1 MARKTM
7 FALKAQADA
16 TLPDNAS
23 HQITAAAVRTMI
35 KDFIDTMTPG
45 FGALGAD
52 IATLAGLGLTPV
64 MVVLP
69 NLMAITADFT
79 SFGPTSGQLRRNALG
94 LPSTN
99 TRVTFYAGISCDTG
113 NEIVFSLYR
122 DGVNVPGGCT
132 ISGQGATNIVEG
144 SFEVI
149 NAVPVAGDPV
159 YEVRASK
166 ISGGIDD
173 VELTDVRLIL
183 EVVPTIGI

>member
-7 FALKAQADA
+7 FALQQQADA
-16 TLPDNAS
+16 TLADNTTHDIS
-23 HQITAAAVRTMI
+23 AADVRAMF

-52 IATLAGLGLTPV
+52 TATLVALGATPV

-69 NLMAITADFT
+69 NLLAITADFT

-132 ISGQGATNIVEG
+132 ISGQGASNIVEG

-149 NAVPVAGDPV
+149 NGVPVAGDPV

>member
-7 FALKAQADA
+7 FALQAQADA
-16 TLPDNAS
+16 TLPDNTTHDIS
-23 HQITAAAVRTMI
+23 AADVRTLI

-52 IATLAGLGLTPV
+52 IATLVALGVTPV

-79 SFGPTSGQLRRNALG
+79 TFGPTSGQIRRNALG

-99 TRVTFYAGISCDTG
+99 TRVTFYAGISCDVG
-113 NEIVFSLYR
+113 NEVVFSLYR
-122 DGVNVPGGCT
+122 DGVSVPGGCT
-132 ISGQGATNIVEG
+132 ISGQGNTNITEG

-149 NAVPVAGDPV
+149 NAQPLAGDPV

>member
-7 FALKAQADA
+7 VALKAQADA
-16 TLPDNAS
+16 SIPDNAT
-23 HQITAAAVRTMI
+23 HQITAAAVRNMI

-45 FGALGAD
+45 FGALGVALHTMP
-52 IATLAGLGLTPV
+52 ALGVTPV
-64 MVVLP
+64 MVPLP
-69 NLMAITADFT
+69 DLMAITADFT
-79 SFGPTSGQLRRNALG
+79 TFGPTSGQIRRNALG

-99 TRVTFYAGISCDTG
+99 TRVTFYAGIACATG

-122 DGVNVPGGCT
+122 DGVSVPGGT
-132 ISGQGATNIVEG
+132 TVSGQGATNIAEC

-173 VELTDVRLIL
+173 VELSNVRFIL
-183 EVVPTIGI
+183 EVVPTIGV

>member
-1 MARKTM
+1 MARKSM
-7 FALKAQADA
+7 FALQAQADA
-16 TLPDNAS
+16 VLADNTTHDIS
-23 HQITAAAVRTMI
+23 AADVRTLI

-45 FGALGAD
+45 FGALGVALT
-52 IATLAGLGLTPV
+52 TLPALGITPV

-69 NLMAITADFT
+69 DLMAITPDFT
-79 SFGPTSGQLRRNALG
+79 TFGAASGQIRRNALG

-99 TRVTFYAGISCDTG
+99 TRVTFYSGVAAPVG
-113 NEIVFSLYR
+113 NEVVFSLFR

-132 ISGQGATNIVEG
+132 ISGQGATNIAEG

-149 NAVPVAGDPV
+149 NAQPLAGDPV

-166 ISGGIDD
+166 ISGPAGDI
-173 VELTDVRLIL
+173 ELSDVRLIL

>member
-7 FALKAQADA
+7 FALTMQADI
-16 TLPDNAS
+16 TLADNTTGD
-23 HQITAAAVRTMI
+23 IEAADVRNMI

-52 IATLAGLGLTPV
+52 LVTMVGLGATPV
-64 MVVLP
+64 MIVMP
-69 NLMAITADFT
+69 NLMVITPDFT

-99 TRVTFYAGISCDTG
+99 TRVTFYAGVSCDTG
-113 NEIVFSLYR
+113 NEIVFSLFR
-122 DGVNVPGGCT
+122 DGVDVPGGT
-132 ISGQGATNIVEG
+132 TVSGQGNTNIAEA
-144 SFEVI
+144 SFEII
-149 NAVPVAGDPV
+149 NAVPIAGDAV

-173 VELTDVRLIL
+173 VELSNVRFIL